1 MVPISFNFS
10 KPSLLSQSPVRF
22 QGYITASQK
31 NSHEKGAIKAGL
43 FLPGYYDPTQPN
55 RFQVKAEIKYPGKSK
70 TETIL
75 LTREKDYWR
84 SETNFP
90 LGTEYRLIVEDQ
102 QAPEATRSKVV
113 MDNLEVVGEGADRF
127 NRIDPAEATS
137 PRRSVVMADVF
148 LDAVVDPEKTDPA
161 TLAMRNHFNQYG
173 GNEQSLMAAWPLIQQ
188 SGFNAVLLKPFLG
201 GDQLS
206 SHRYWTVDPFA
217 LNASMSSERGF
228 HQLLDLS
235 LRDQTK
241 IYADGAFVNQGL
253 NGIQYG
259 SLLSHGLRS
268 PFWDW
273 FQFGKTDS
281 AFPHEAHDQLKIG
294 ILPSDAE
301 GRNDILYDH
310 IDFRIINDPEVEGY
324 QANKPT
330 FLALFDPRQRKARAD
345 RRSEDSIQRYQFPIS
360 LTELKK
366 KRAQWKAMQQVDAHA
381 SETERKKLFSH
392 WSNFELTGP
401 SGDQGGQ
408 KWDGQI
414 DVAKMNTKNPAVRNY
429 LADAVGFWTQRV
441 KYRYMEALQP
451 AIASAKRKA
460 PKASP
465 KQWVL
470 TALKD
475 TLNTSPNG
483 NFDDIKL
490 PVELPPLEEPI
501 PAFSQR
507 LLNAYPLVGLNLPPE
522 VKCLV
527 STPGFQQSLQ
537 QETPPFWMKFI
548 SWVLNPITRFLQ
560 ASNTLKHWVA
570 QLTELLTPPSFE
582 QQLSGKI
589 HQIWAELSPREQA
602 LLSDPSVQ
610 THNSFRTSEALF
622 LQLLSGQNSTE
633 RKAVEAGVEKT
644 VPASIRMA
652 DPITGGPMLVQWLKQ
667 RLITLEPAEF
677 KALLQAQLRGLDP
690 ETVALTEAA
699 LNQLELGLNWR
710 IDAAKDVGDMDAIR
724 NMKPGKAKEKAFLA
738 EVDFIID
745 FWRQMSERI
754 RAVNPK
760 AAIIAELTYD
770 QNLCEWGTYQEGLKK
785 MLASGV
791 FTSVPN
797 MTYMYNRPM
806 RLVHSAP
813 RPDEFGETQLS
824 PSQFLNQD
832 VVAMTQSVPF
842 TVQRH
847 YQNLTASHDYPTSS
861 HVFMMNPAIATMD
874 LLKWWGLRDDVKEA
888 IIELRSKAGFAT
900 TREALKTA
908 GIPDLNGLLQRVM
921 DANYQRDDFSEDV
934 SPFLNEASK
943 KKGYE
948 KTPGD
953 SPHWIATPKE
963 VKAQFIDELFS
974 PFIDE
979 DPEVTGIPTE
989 AWEALKAAVQERVL
1003 EPSEVKAMRAVLT
1016 NAVRSL
1022 PLGPQLDQKTRDLL
1036 EKATF
1041 AGFDALKVD
1050 AQFGRQLGYQPLEMV
1065 LRHIAETDAFQTVI
1079 GKRQKLAQQYQQC
1092 MYQTVITPVLD
1103 KLTRSM
1109 AVQIGSPGSPSIY
1122 LPDLLGQSGGEYVKN
1137 MFVQNRNPVRL
1148 DWLSRTAAAK
1158 PWLKSWLQESVQPL
1172 LKLRSVYPALDNG
1185 VLLSPVVEDHDG
1197 IVPLIRDNG
1206 TQQVILL
1213 VNTGKPRDIGWNK
1226 MGFYDDCYKGDPRHN
1241 QEVSEYKTID
1251 LMQPVKSNYQ
1261 LNLGN
1266 LHIPAGT
1273 QYIDPD
1279 CTDKQAGSYTVN
1291 NQGVLLNDK
1300 TGRGIDV
1307 SQYKLLVRKN
1317 A

>member
-1 MVPISFNFS
+1 MPISVNLS
-10 KPSLLSQSPVRF
+10 KTPLLSPSPVRF
-22 QGYITASQK
+22 QGYITDS
-31 NSHEKGAIKAGL
+31 EKGAIKAGL
-43 FLPGYYDPTQPN
+43 FLPGYFDPTQPN
-55 RFQVKAEIKYPGKSK
+55 RFQVKAVIKRPGKSK
-70 TETIL
+70 TETIS

-84 SETNFP
+84 SATTLP
-90 LGTEYRLIVEDQ
+90 LGTQYRLIVEDQ
-102 QAPEATRSKVV
+102 QAPEASRSS
-113 MDNLEVVGEGADRF
+113 MILDNLEVVGEGVDRF
-127 NRIDPAEATS
+127 NRIDPAEATC
-137 PRRSVVMADVF
+137 PKRSALMADIF
-148 LDAVVDPEKTDPA
+148 LDAVIDPKKTDPA
-161 TLAMRNHFNQYG
+161 TLPMRNHFNQYG
-173 GNEQSLMAAWPLIQQ
+173 GNEQSLMAAWPLIQR
-188 SGFNAVLLKPFLG
+188 SGFNAVLLKPFIG

-235 LRDQTK
+235 LEDQTK

-253 NGIQYG
+253 NGIQYT
-259 SLLSHGLRS
+259 SLLRHGMRS

-281 AFPHEAHDQLKIG
+281 AYPHEAHDQLKIG
-294 ILPSDAE
+294 ILPSDVE
-301 GRNDILYDH
+301 GNNDILYDH
-310 IDFRIINDPEVEGY
+310 VDFRIINDPEAEGY
-324 QANKPT
+324 QANRPT
-330 FLALFDPRQRKARAD
+330 FLALYDPRHAKARAD

-360 LTELKK
+360 PAELKK
-366 KRAQWKAMQQVDAHA
+366 KRAQWKSMQQDQGPAT
-381 SETERKKLFSH
+381 EIERKKLFSH
-392 WSNFELTGP
+392 WSHFELTAP

-414 DVAKMNTKNPAVRNY
+414 DVAKMNTKNPAVRDY

-441 KYRYMEALQP
+441 KHRYMEALQP
-451 AIASAKRKA
+451 AITSAKRKA

-465 KQWVL
+465 KQWVV
-470 TALKD
+470 TALKE
-475 TLNTSPNG
+475 TLNKTPNG
-483 NFDDIKL
+483 NVDNIEL
-490 PVELPPLEEPI
+490 PGELPPLEEPI
-501 PAFSQR
+501 PAFSQK
-507 LLNAYPLVGLNLPPE
+507 LLTAYPLVGLNLPAE

-537 QETPPFWMKFI
+537 QETPPFWMRLI
-548 SWVLNPITRFLQ
+548 GWVLNPITRIFQ
-560 ASNTLKHWVA
+560 GSNTVKHWMA
-570 QLTELLTPPSFE
+570 QLRELLTPPSFE

-589 HQIWAELSPREQA
+589 LAVWGELSPKEQA
-602 LLSDPSVQ
+602 LLSNASVQ
-610 THNSFRTSEALF
+610 NHSSFRTSEALF
-622 LQLLSGQNSTE
+622 LHLLSGQGNTE
-633 RKAVEAGVEKT
+633 RKLVEAGVAKT

-652 DPITGGPMLVQWLKQ
+652 DPMTGGPMLTQWLKQ
-667 RLITLEPAEF
+667 RLNAMEPAEF
-677 KALLQAQLRGLDP
+677 KALLQAQLKGLDP

-745 FWRQMSERI
+745 FWRQMGQRI

-770 QNLCEWGTYQEGLKK
+770 QNLCEWATYQEGLKR

-824 PSQFLNQD
+824 PSQFLSQD
-832 VVAMTQSVPF
+832 MISMTQSVPF

-900 TREALKTA
+900 TRESLKTA
-908 GIPDLNGLLQRVM
+908 GVSNLDAVLQRVM
-921 DANYQRDDFSEDV
+921 DANYQRNDFSEDV

-948 KTPGD
+948 KNPGD

-963 VKAQFIDELFS
+963 VKAAFIDELFS

-979 DPEVTGIPTE
+979 DPEVTGISTE

-1022 PLGPQLDQKTRDLL
+1022 PLGPQLDEKTRNLL

-1065 LRHIAETDAFQTVI
+1065 LRHIAETDAFQAVL
-1079 GKRQKLAQQYQQC
+1079 GKRSKLAQQYQQW
-1092 MYQTVITPVLD
+1092 MYQTAMTPVLD

-1137 MFVQNRNPVRL
+1137 MFVQNRNPLRL
-1148 DWLSRTAAAK
+1148 DWLGQTAEAK
-1158 PWLKSWLQESVQPL
+1158 PWLKSWLQETVQPL
-1172 LKLRSVYPALDNG
+1172 LKLRAEYPALDNG
-1185 VLLSPVVEDHDG
+1185 VLLSPVVEDHEG

-1241 QEVSEYKTID
+1241 QEVPEYKSID

-1273 QYIDPD
+1273 KYVDPNGND
-1279 CTDKQAGSYTVN
+1279 RKASSYTVN
-1291 NQGVLLNDK
+1291 AQGVLVNDK

-1307 SQYKLLVRKN
+1307 KQYKLLVRKST
-1317 A
+1317 